1 MTCHQDKGW
10 GFSLPSLLFPL
21 NLMKK
26 RDLWRNPSFRPRN
39 AAALPNEG
47 WSLFRSL
54 EKSPAEKGQNPQVKE
69 STAPRDA
76 PSAAPDSPA
85 SREPWM
91 CLGRVLSSCA
101 DVLGALEIA
110 ILGSRGGKKK
120 KAFISP
126 IGSIAMVLWAGQVSA
141 QSHSLVSKTELGK
154 TRGRAV
160 QHSLTSF
167 WG

>member
-1 MTCHQDKGW
+1 MEKSILS
-10 GFSLPSLLFPL
+10 F
-21 NLMKK
+21 KK
-26 RDLWRNPSFRPRN
+26 CSRITK
-39 AAALPNEG
+39 

-54 EKSPAEKGQNPQVKE
+54 EKSPVEKGQNPQVKE

-91 CLGRVLSSCA
+91 CLDRMLSSCA
-101 DVLGALEIA
+101 DVLSALEIA
-110 ILGSRGGKKK
+110 ILGSRGEK

-141 QSHSLVSKTELGK
+141 QSHLLVSKTELGK
-154 TRGRAV
+154 TRRRAV

-167 WG
+167 WR